1 MTKTPITYGSYL
13 RIPELLSIQRPVSD
27 GPEHDEMLFIV
38 IHQVYELWFKQQIHE
53 GRRLRE
59 ALMANDLSAAGGTV
73 RRMLVILKTMVGQVD
88 VLETMTP
95 VQFLSFRSFL
105 ESASGFQSWQFRAFE
120 ILLGKRNPRVLA
132 IQAEGSPERAELER
146 AFREPTVWDAFL
158 RMLAANGVAVPTQA
172 VVERKLYDLP
182 ESVRTSALVDR
193 NRKVASVVFALKDGM
208 ARAVPVRI
216 GQSSLTDTIVLEGVA
231 AGERVVVGPYK
242 ALDTLRDGMRVTEA
256 TANPEDGA
264 TIEARIGT

>member
-158 RMLAANGVAVPTQA
+158 RMLAANGVAVPPAQLTRDVTQPIVA
-172 VVERKLYDLP
+172 DEALQAALVRVYREIPQVRTACERLIDLDEGLQEWRYRHVKMVERTIGFKQGTGGSSGAEYLRGTLFTPLYPDLWAI
-182 ESVRTSALVDR
+182 RTAL
-193 NRKVASVVFALKDGM
+193 
-208 ARAVPVRI
+208 
-216 GQSSLTDTIVLEGVA
+216 
-231 AGERVVVGPYK
+231 
-242 ALDTLRDGMRVTEA
+242 
-256 TANPEDGA
+256 
-264 TIEARIGT
+264 

>member
-1 MTKTPITYGSYL
+1 MTRTPITYGSYL

-59 ALMANDLSAAGGTV
+59 ALAANDLPAAGGTL

-105 ESASGFQSWQFRAFE
+105 ESASGFQSW
-120 ILLGKRNPRVLA
+120 
-132 IQAEGSPERAELER
+132 
-146 AFREPTVWDAFL
+146 
-158 RMLAANGVAVPTQA
+158 
-172 VVERKLYDLP
+172 
-182 ESVRTSALVDR
+182 
-193 NRKVASVVFALKDGM
+193 
-208 ARAVPVRI
+208 
-216 GQSSLTDTIVLEGVA
+216 
-231 AGERVVVGPYK
+231 
-242 ALDTLRDGMRVTEA
+242 
-256 TANPEDGA
+256 
-264 TIEARIGT
+264 